1 MSGGTQENTF
11 WSKVNKIVEE
21 YCEDSIPKCVQEILS
36 SCGFNH
42 PLSLEKISDECL
54 SQIEDHMR
62 KFSQNTIKKFDCTHH
77 GCSIAHYKDQKI
89 FKLLPGHRMLI
100 ISMAKCVNQNL
111 QKTVLKTSDA
121 MLLKN
126 IETHPGLSKI
136 MKGMI
141 QTGMDNSQ
149 RPKNKFEY
157 TDTIRYFAT
166 YVFNM
171 CGRSCYSVLYKN
183 LPLPAFSAV
192 CKYDKKNVRT
202 NERSPTALM

>member
-1 MSGGTQENTF
+1 MSRSTQENVF
-11 WSKVNKIVEE
+11 WLKVNRIVEE
-21 YCEDSIPKCVQEILS
+21 YCGDSVPKCVQEILN

-42 PLSLEKISDECL
+42 SLSLENFSDEYL

-77 GCSIAHYKDQKI
+77 GCPIAHYKDQKI

-100 ISMAKCVNQNL
+100 TSMAKCINQNR
-111 QKTVLKTSDA
+111 QRTVLKTSDA
-121 MLLKN
+121 TLLKN
-126 IETHPGLSKI
+126 IETHSGLSRI

-141 QTGMDNSQ
+141 QTGIENSH

-157 TDTIRYFAT
+157 TDTIKYFAT
-166 YVFNM
+166 YIFNM

-183 LPLPAFSAV
+183 LPFPAFSTV
-192 CKYDKKNVRT
+192 CK
-202 NERSPTALM
+202 